1 MAQLYSFYEPFDPR
15 VSEYK
20 EIVKKLDTEELSLER
35 FIRLDPLPVISSN
48 ILDYYNR
55 QREEKRIAI
64 FKLQILQKISRAF
77 NNECECQVLLTGSTL
92 NGFGARGSDLDLT
105 IIVPEANIW
114 DVSCF
119 ILFLRNLL
127 EYFCRQVQSLV
138 RVNNHNIV
146 FCSLDS
152 SSRERWKLFE
162 PGCPY

>member
-1 MAQLYSFYEPFDPR
+1 MAQLYSFYEPFDPI

-20 EIVKKLDTEELSLER
+20 DIVKKLDKEELSLER
-35 FIRLDPLPVISSN
+35 FIRLDPEPFISSN

-77 NNECECQVLLTGSTL
+77 NNECECRVLLTGSTL
-92 NGFGARGSDLDLT
+92 NGFGAQGSDLDLT
-105 IIVPEANIW
+105 IIPNANIW

-127 EYFCRQVQSLV
+127 EYFCR
-138 RVNNHNIV
+138 
-146 FCSLDS
+146 
-152 SSRERWKLFE
+152 
-162 PGCPY
+162 